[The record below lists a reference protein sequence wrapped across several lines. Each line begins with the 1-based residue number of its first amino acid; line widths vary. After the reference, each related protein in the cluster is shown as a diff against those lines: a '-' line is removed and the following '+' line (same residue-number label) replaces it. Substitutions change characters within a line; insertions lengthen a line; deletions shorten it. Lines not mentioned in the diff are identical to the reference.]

1 MKGSNL
7 NFNNSIAYARNPSM
21 LYNQINIST
30 TWVVT
35 QTAGINLAFS
45 DKLNLGLNGS
55 LAFNNA
61 AYSVQK
67 SLNDQYFSQNY
78 SADISYTFIKDWV
91 LNTDY
96 NQYIIS
102 GRSAGYNQTIPL
114 WNASIARE
122 IFKKRNAE
130 IKLSVNDLLNQNK
143 SITRTV
149 GDNYLT
155 DTRSNVVKRYFM
167 ISFLYN
173 LNRSG
178 AGIKKNDG
186 MPRMP
191 RNMQREMQQLKTEAP
206 KPPSGPGPGK

>member
-1 MKGSNL
+1 
-7 NFNNSIAYARNPSM
+7 
-21 LYNQINIST
+21 
-30 TWVVT
+30 
-35 QTAGINLAFS
+35 
-45 DKLNLGLNGS
+45 
-55 LAFNNA
+55 
-61 AYSVQK
+61 
-67 SLNDQYFSQNY
+67 
-78 SADISYTFIKDWV
+78 
-91 LNTDY
+91 
-96 NQYIIS
+96 IIS

-155 DTRSNVVKRYFM
+155 DTRSNVVKRYVM

-178 AGIKKNDG
+178 AGLKKNDG
-186 MPRMP
+186 MSRMP
-191 RNMQREMQQLKTEAP
+191 RNMQREMQQLKTEPAKQAP
-206 KPPSGPGPGK
+206 AAPPR